1 MREFN
6 FSLPRLLAAPPGR
19 KHFRSERNGTEARL
33 AGGFNH
39 LVVFAC
45 IFHLLTA
52 RVSLTTALLLLL
64 PIAVLV
70 WIFWLLLLYLNS
82 WIIYFGRKAG
92 FAQALPDNR
101 AQTAL
106 ITGLTSAMAV
116 YLLFTPSFLRWLGA
130 AWLLL
135 VALNLLAAALLA
147 LTAHDR
153 SAKS

>member
-19 KHFRSERNGTEARL
+19 KHFSSERNGTEARL

-39 LVVFAC
+39 LVVFSC
-45 IFHLLTA
+45 IFQLLTA

-70 WIFWLLLLYLNS
+70 WIFWLILLYVNS
-82 WIIYFGRKAG
+82 WIIYFIRKAG
-92 FAQALPDNR
+92 LAQSLPDNR

-106 ITGLTSAMAV
+106 ITGLTCGMAA
-116 YLLFTPSFLRWLGA
+116 YLFFTPAWLRWLGT

-135 VALNLLAAALLA
+135 VSLNLLAAALLA
-147 LTAHDR
+147 LLPHDR
-153 SAKS
+153 SAKR